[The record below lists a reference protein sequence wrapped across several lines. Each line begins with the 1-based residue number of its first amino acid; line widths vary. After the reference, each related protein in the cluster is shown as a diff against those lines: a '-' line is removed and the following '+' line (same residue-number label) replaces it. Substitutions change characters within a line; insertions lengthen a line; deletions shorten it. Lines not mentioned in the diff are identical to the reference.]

1 MGRKAGLQGDS
12 EGSLGHHREVS
23 GRSLDSQV

>member
-1 MGRKAGLQGDS
+1 MVRGVDSQGDS

-23 GRSLDSQV
+23 GRLLDGQV